1 MLHSLQLVI
10 GTVLLLC
17 VESTNDSQVARAL
30 ATVQHATSRMSSRL
44 APMGMLEAE
53 EQERQHDLA
62 FLKQSKLAK
71 MRLGRKVAP
80 VPKSMLESEEKERKH
95 DLSFLKRTHTCVR
108 ARARA
113 YECTFTCDCACA
125 CA

>member
-1 MLHSLQLVI
+1 
-10 GTVLLLC
+10 
-17 VESTNDSQVARAL
+17 
-30 ATVQHATSRMSSRL
+30 
-44 APMGMLEAE
+44 MGMLEAE

-95 DLSFLKRTHTCVR
+95 DLALRRPPRCPKSLGASGVCVR
-108 ARARA
+108 VL
-113 YECTFTCDCACA
+113 
-125 CA
+125 